1 MLKFSFNK
9 IVRDKAVAE
18 LESEGIKV
26 SYEKMPKESLVSHLK
41 NKLLE
46 EAKEVFDS
54 QSNDELAAEV
64 ADIYD
69 VLEAICK
76 ESGIDLS
83 EVQKKRTQK
92 NSKRGGFSDGI
103 FIHHVEVLSKSESI
117 ECFKNSPEKYPI
129 IE

>member
-64 ADIYD
+64 ADVYD

-83 EVQKKRTQK
+83 EVQENRTKKH
-92 NSKRGGFSDGI
+92 SKRGGFSAGI
-103 FIHHVEVLSKSESI
+103 FIHHVEVSSDSESI

-129 IE
+129 IQ

>member
-9 IVRDKAVAE
+9 LVRDNAAAE

-26 SYEKMPKESLVSHLK
+26 NYEKVTKGALFYHLK

-54 QSNDELAAEV
+54 ESNDELAAEI
-64 ADIYD
+64 ADVYD

-76 ESGIDLS
+76 ESGIDPS
-83 EVQKKRTQK
+83 EVQENRTKK
-92 NSKRGGFSDGI
+92 NSKRGGFTDGV
-103 FIHHVEVLSKSESI
+103 FIHYVEVSSDSDSI
-117 ECFKNSPEKYPI
+117 ECFKKSPEKYPI
-129 IE
+129 IQ